1 MRFQVLRASSVKMI
15 AFWDIAQYTG
25 TADYRERRK
34 LAEETVTGTEQTRY
48 GRCLEKGRG
57 E

>member
-1 MRFQVLRASSVKMI
+1 MI
-15 AFWDIAQYTG
+15 TLWDIAQYTG

-34 LAEETVTGTEQTRY
+34 LAEETGTGTEQTRY
-48 GRCLEKGRG
+48 GICLEKGRG